1 MPPQLLQVKALQKSY
16 SSHKGWFKSQVTQA
30 VKSVSFELNRGETL
44 AVVGETGSGKSTLA
58 HLLAG
63 EKELDSGQI
72 LLHGQDLAE
81 VDMQQRSIGIRLIPQ
96 KPSLSLNPR
105 LRVGNQIMAP
115 LLQYTMLNEKAGRKK
130 MYATLKDVGLLEEHA
145 DHYPN
150 MLSSSQRL
158 RVALARALIVDPEV
172 LVFDQTLSAVDITM
186 RAQLLNLLRE
196 LQDSRGMA
204 YIIIGHQLSMLRH
217 LADEVLVMY
226 QGQVIEQISADML
239 FTFDSPK
246 HNYTRRLMQAYK
258 ELTQGWTS

>member
-1 MPPQLLQVKALQKSY
+1 MQTPLLQVKAIRKSY
-16 SSHKGWFKSQVTQA
+16 SFHKGWFKSQVIQA
-30 VKSVSFELNRGETL
+30 VKSVSFELNRGQTL

-63 EKELDSGQI
+63 EKELDSGEI

-81 VDMQQRSIGIRLIPQ
+81 VDMQQRSMGIRLIPQ

-105 LRVGNQIMAP
+105 QRLGRQIMAP
-115 LLQYTMLNEKAGRKK
+115 LQQYGMLDGKASRQK
-130 MYATLKDVGLLEEHA
+130 MLATLKDVGLLEEHA
-145 DHYPN
+145 DYYPN

-186 RAQLLNLLRE
+186 RAQLLDLLKE

-204 YIIIGHQLSMLRH
+204 YIIIGHQISMLRH
-217 LADEVLVMY
+217 LADEVLVM
-226 QGQVIEQISADML
+226 QHGRVIEQIRADML

-246 HNYTRRLMQAYK
+246 HAYTRRLMQSYK
-258 ELTQGWTS
+258 ELTQGWLS